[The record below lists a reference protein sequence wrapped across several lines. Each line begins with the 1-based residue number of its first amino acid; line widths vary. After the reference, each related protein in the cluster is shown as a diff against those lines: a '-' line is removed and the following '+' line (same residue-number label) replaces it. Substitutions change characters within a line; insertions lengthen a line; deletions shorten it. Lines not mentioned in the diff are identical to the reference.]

1 MTTRP
6 VPWLRATAIALTVVL
21 AMAPAM
27 AAQAAFTHESGIRL
41 ADGDPESGLR
51 GGDVHADPRTDVAL
65 RIELADALSESE
77 AAATRALIDD
87 TLSRLPPRWQAQE
100 ASLRLAWR
108 DDLPGHVHGR
118 IRGDRIALSRVL
130 LQGILPADQAP
141 AIADGRSTE
150 HVDVAGGQGTD
161 MPPRAAVA
169 ALLHELAH
177 HRDRTHG
184 LSRDPRLLDLA
195 GWQVRPLWP
204 GRGRDNAFSARSPD
218 AYELHSPAEF
228 VAVNLEHFLLDPGYA
243 CRRPALHAH
252 FAAHFGWAPDATDC
266 AATLPYV
273 DAGVLADADAPSLLE
288 IDPARVVAVDYLLA
302 GDGEAMMSRWGHS
315 MLRLVI
321 CAPGRAPGPDC
332 RLDLEHHRVLSF
344 RAFVDDL
351 QLSSWHG
358 LTGGYPSRLFVLPL
372 QQVVDEYARV
382 ELRPLD
388 SIPLRLSAGEIRG
401 LLERAARVHWSYDGR
416 YRFIGNNCAVETWKL
431 LHDGLPRV
439 ADAGL
444 ASITPKGLLR
454 RLRRAGLVDD
464 ARVPADA
471 DEALRLGYRF
481 EPWSTYY
488 QSLYDTARERLAL
501 GPVDVEEWL
510 RMAAVDRAPWLQRAD
525 MRASAALLLLEE
537 AALRREEQHARDA
550 LKRLAFRAGGA
561 GSARDEGSEGG
572 SAAAVTAAADGGLL
586 PLLAEAL
593 REGGALAS
601 PSGLLSLP
609 GYGLPQAAE
618 REQARSGA
626 GERAAR
632 LRALDARLHA
642 TARDW
647 LPPAD
652 RASLEQAEAN
662 IAALG
667 ARLRELHEAG
677 GGLAL

>member
-1 MTTRP
+1 MLTVALALAPAP
-6 VPWLRATAIALTVVL
+6 VAAMATA
-21 AMAPAM
+21 
-27 AAQAAFTHESGIRL
+27 
-41 ADGDPESGLR
+41 LR
-51 GGDVHADPRTDVAL
+51 VEV
-65 RIELADALSESE
+65 ADALPEAE

-87 TLSRLPPRWQAQE
+87 TLARLPPRWRAQE
-100 ASLRLAWR
+100 VSLRLSWR
-108 DDLPGHVHGR
+108 DDLPVDVHGR
-118 IRGDRIALSRVL
+118 IRGDRIALSREL
-130 LQGILPADQAP
+130 LEGMLGAAETT
-141 AIADGRSTE
+141 A
-150 HVDVAGGQGTD
+150 VATTRAAAEAGAAVGQGTD
-161 MPPRAAVA
+161 TPSRPERAAVA

-177 HRDRTHG
+177 HWDRTHG

-204 GRGRDNAFSARSPD
+204 GRNRDNAFSSRSPD

-243 CRRPALHAH
+243 CRRPALHAYFEAH
-252 FAAHFGWAPDATDC
+252 FAWAPGASDC

-273 DAGVLADADAPSLLE
+273 DAGVLADADASPLLE
-288 IDPARVVAVDYLLA
+288 VDPARVFAVDYLLA
-302 GDGEAMMSRWGHS
+302 GDGEAVMSRWGHS

-321 CAPGRAPGPDC
+321 CAPGRTPGPEC
-332 RLDLEHHRVLSF
+332 RLDLDHHRVLSF
-344 RAFVDDL
+344 RAFVEDL

-388 SIPLRLSAGEIRG
+388 SIPLRLSAGEIRA

-431 LHDGLPRV
+431 LHDGVPRA

-464 ARVPADA
+464 AQVPADA
-471 DEALRLGYRF
+471 GEALRLGYRF

-488 QSLYDTARERLAL
+488 QSLYDTAREGLAL
-501 GPVDVEEWL
+501 EPADVEDWL
-510 RMAAVDRAPWLQRAD
+510 RMAPLERAPWLQRAD

-550 LKRLAFRAGGA
+550 LKRLAFRAVGD
-561 GSARDEGSEGG
+561 GSTGSERGEAG
-572 SAAAVTAAADGGLL
+572 LAADAHPGADADVDGVTDGALL

-593 REGGALAS
+593 REGGVLAS
-601 PSGLLSLP
+601 PSSLLSLP

-626 GERAAR
+626 TGRATR
-632 LRALDARLHA
+632 LRALDARLRA
-642 TARDW
+642 AARDW
-647 LPPAD
+647 LPPAN

-667 ARLRELHEAG
+667 ARLRALHEAQ
-677 GGLAL
+677 GGLLL